1 MCSINIP
8 THNGVRAHRPRPKTL
23 VPRSLHTLLHIIFYE
38 VDSMHESWE
47 LPDDE
52 IVFRCV
58 SAGSY
63 QVNVSRDM
71 LPSV

>member
-1 MCSINIP
+1 MNYD
-8 THNGVRAHRPRPKTL
+8 TRVVVRH
-23 VPRSLHTLLHIIFYE
+23 VGDSSYIIFYE
-38 VDSMHESWE
+38 EDSVHERWD
-47 LPDDE
+47 LPDNE

-63 QVNVSRDM
+63 QVNVSLDM